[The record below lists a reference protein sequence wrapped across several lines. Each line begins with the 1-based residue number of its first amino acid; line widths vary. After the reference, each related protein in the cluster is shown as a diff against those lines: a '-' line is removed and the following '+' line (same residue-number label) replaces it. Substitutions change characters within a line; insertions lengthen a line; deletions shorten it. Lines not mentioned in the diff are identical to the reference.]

1 MRGSEG
7 CVASR
12 FAHVT
17 IAPELREVLG
27 SARFRQLFTVRATGQ
42 FCDGLFQSALA
53 TFVLFSPERQPTA
66 ASIAS
71 AFAILY
77 LPYSIVGP
85 FAGVFL
91 DRWSRRQVL
100 FLGNLLRTVVVLGV
114 ALLTVAERSGIDLG
128 IAVLVALGINRF
140 ILAGLSAALPHTVS
154 DKDLVTANAFSP
166 TAGTLFAALGG
177 LIGVVLRSAVGGGD
191 TGSTTILL
199 LSAVGFTISGFLSL
213 RMPKTLLGP
222 DGSKPGDTVG
232 AVLHGF
238 VEGAVALWQARPAL
252 RAVSVVTIHRVAF
265 GMVTVLAILLLR
277 NTLNPATEPEAALKQ
292 LSLVVGG
299 AAGGALIAAIVTPGL
314 TRSIGPV
321 WWSSIS
327 LVIAGVVTPIGVGIA
342 TLPSLIVGGLALGLA
357 GQAVKICAD
366 TAVQHR
372 IHDDHRGRVFS
383 LYDVV
388 INIGLVLGVTL
399 AAFTSPASGQ
409 SPVDLVF
416 VAILLIAT
424 ALVYLAGDRTERRA

>member
-1 MRGSEG
+1 LHSGK
-7 CVASR
+7 
-12 FAHVT
+12 FALVT
-17 IAPELREVLG
+17 IAPELRQVLG

-42 FCDGLFQSALA
+42 FCDGLFQAALA

-66 ASIAS
+66 ASIATT
-71 AFAILY
+71 FAILY

-91 DRWSRRQVL
+91 DRWRRRQVL
-100 FLGNLLRTVVVLGV
+100 LYGNLLRTVVVLGV
-114 ALLTVAERSGIDLG
+114 ALLTIQQRSGLDLG
-128 IAVLVALGINRF
+128 LAVLIALGINRF
-140 ILAGLSAALPHTVS
+140 ILAALSSSLPHTVA

-166 TAGTLFAALGG
+166 TAGTLFAAIGG
-177 LIGVVLRSAVGGGD
+177 LVGVVLRSAVGGGD
-191 TGSTTILL
+191 AGSTTILV
-199 LSAVGFTISGFLSL
+199 LSALGFTASGLLAL
-213 RMPKTLLGP
+213 RMPKDLLGP
-222 DGSKPGDTVG
+222 DGSKPGDTFA
-232 AVLHGF
+232 AVIRGF
-238 VEGAVALWQARPAL
+238 AEGATALWRARPAM
-252 RAVSVVTIHRVAF
+252 RAVTVVTIHRVAF
-265 GMVTVLAILLLR
+265 GMITVLAILLLR
-277 NTLNPATEPEAALKQ
+277 NTLNPPSEPEVALAQ
-292 LSLVVGG
+292 ISLVVGG

-327 LVIAGVVTPIGVGIA
+327 LVIAGVVTPIGFAVQ
-342 TLPSLIVGGLALGLA
+342 TLPSMIIGGVALGLA

-388 INIGLVLGVTL
+388 INIGLVVGVTL

-409 SPVDLVF
+409 SPFDLIFLAVM
-416 VAILLIAT
+416 LCAT
-424 ALVYLAGDRTERRA
+424 ALLYLAGDRSERRA

>member
-327 LVIAGVVTPIGVGIA
+327 LIIAGVVTPIGVGIA
-342 TLPSLIVGGLALGLA
+342 TLPSLIIGGLALGLA